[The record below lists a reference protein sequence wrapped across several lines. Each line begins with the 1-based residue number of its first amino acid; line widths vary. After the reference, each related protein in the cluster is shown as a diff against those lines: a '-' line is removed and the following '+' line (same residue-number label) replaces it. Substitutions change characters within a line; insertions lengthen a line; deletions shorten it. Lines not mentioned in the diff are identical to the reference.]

1 MKYKG
6 SAFFLLSAFTLA
18 TLPAYAQ
25 HGGGGGHAGGFG
37 GHGVGHLG
45 GSSGHVSGSHSGG
58 HGNSSRSAYA
68 HGTAPPPAGAMMMHG
83 RIVQLSNPRF
93 GFPRP
98 NKPHQ
103 PITEF
108 GFGVSSRHFLH
119 GDLGC
124 FDFGYLFEFDP
135 FCFGGVFPGV
145 FGPAE
150 FDDPGDPGAFAN
162 SDGSEQGESN
172 IAEDLAYQTSVN
184 NDLQDSSKPTKPKA
198 VVLLQLK
205 DGSMYGLT
213 DYWVVDG
220 RLRYVTDYGGS
231 NSIPLDRIDLPKSI
245 QLNAER
251 GVKFYVQSDSE
262 QR

>member
-1 MKYKG
+1 
-6 SAFFLLSAFTLA
+6 
-18 TLPAYAQ
+18 
-25 HGGGGGHAGGFG
+25 
-37 GHGVGHLG
+37 
-45 GSSGHVSGSHSGG
+45 
-58 HGNSSRSAYA
+58 
-68 HGTAPPPAGAMMMHG
+68 MMMHG

-98 NKPHQ
+98 NKPHR
-103 PITEF
+103 PITEFGF
-108 GFGVSSRHFLH
+108 GFGVSSRHFLY

-124 FDFGYLFEFDP
+124 FEFGYLFEFDP

-150 FDDPGDPGAFAN
+150 FDDPGDPDAFAN
-162 SDGSEQGESN
+162 NDTSEQSGGN
-172 IAEDLAYQTSVN
+172 FAEDLTYQTSVS
-184 NDLQDSSKPTKPKA
+184 DLQDSPKPAKPKP

-231 NSIPLDRIDLPKSI
+231 NSIPLNRIDLPKTI
-245 QLNAER
+245 QLNAEH

-262 QR
+262 EH